1 MGLQIDP
8 SFHTYGQ
15 LRFKV
20 ASLTLNNVNLYLYDL
35 KYAYYY
41 FSFCNFKWHFA
52 MKNQQQLLNLLK
64 ENSRRTVSDLASE
77 LGLSRATVQQSMA
90 RLEHTGIIQGY
101 TVKINPHFE
110 QQRVSA
116 YIMISVV
123 AKKTTDIVRQLN
135 KHSQLD
141 MLCTIS
147 GQYDLMAQ
155 VTESTTEALD
165 LIIDAIATLD
175 GVEKTLSHIVLS
187 RKVDR

>member
-20 ASLTLNNVNLYLYDL
+20 ASLTLNNVNLYLHDL